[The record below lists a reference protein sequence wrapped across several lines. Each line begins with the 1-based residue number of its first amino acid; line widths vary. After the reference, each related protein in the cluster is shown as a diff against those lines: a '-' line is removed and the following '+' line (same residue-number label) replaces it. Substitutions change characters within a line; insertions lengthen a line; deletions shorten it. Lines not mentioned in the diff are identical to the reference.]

1 MHAAQICLAY
11 PLPTLGPPSR
21 VEMTSSEIFVP
32 TLAAFFPPAPSP
44 SPSPSSALDL
54 AAAAAAADE
63 PPARLASA
71 FAAMQRAV
79 PPGRSPLSFRW
90 ETLDRTSRLAAGPP
104 SLLDAPHDPDG
115 LSSRVGG
122 READDEARERL
133 RARWEDV
140 LQAAAVDGIEGDGGS
155 DAFAV
160 WDFAPRREDEG
171 RA

>member
-32 TLAAFFPPAPSP
+32 ALAAFFPPAPSHSP
-44 SPSPSSALDL
+44 SPSPSSAPDP
-54 AAAAAAADE
+54 AAAADE